1 MMDLPL
7 CPSALN
13 VRMLKY
19 MPIVEEEMWKKTT
32 RENMGHHFPSS
43 SLFVF
48 LEGDVRYHLEKDQ
61 LGVKYCEVA
70 VNSMNHVRLL

>member
-1 MMDLPL
+1 MIDLPL
-7 CPSALN
+7 CSSVSN

-19 MPIVEEEMWKKTT
+19 MPIVEGGVWKRTT
-32 RENMGHHFPSS
+32 RENNGSHFPSS
-43 SLFVF
+43 SIFVF

-70 VNSMNHVRLL
+70 GNSLNHVRLL